1 MEKIGLFLFILISF
15 MIISYSEGNNT
26 QEKSPECFLWKN
38 YTELLVNIHRKTSTK
53 ELFFRNWKIIAC
65 KFYKILENTH
75 SAEQMFWTTSSV

>member
-26 QEKSPECFLWKN
+26 QEKSSECFLWKN
-38 YTELLVNIHRKTSTK
+38 YTEPSTK